1 MPCSAAQLFGR
12 ALIRVLVHLVSVY
25 GIQLALTQEASD
37 TQVNAAFRRVVKAVH
52 PDKGGKVED
61 AQRLHSVKDDW
72 DAAKNNSAAGR
83 PRADESSGRGAPS
96 QAAVAGQ
103 TSGSFSTFAGVLNEG
118 DFELVSGTR

>member
-1 MPCSAAQLFGR
+1 M
-12 ALIRVLVHLVSVY
+12 LVHLASVY

-61 AQRLHSVKDDW
+61 AQRLHSAKDDW
-72 DAAKNNSAAGR
+72 DAAKNKSAAGR
-83 PRADESSGRGAPS
+83 PRADQSSGRGAPS

-103 TSGSFSTFAGVLNEG
+103 TSDGSFSTFAGVLNEG